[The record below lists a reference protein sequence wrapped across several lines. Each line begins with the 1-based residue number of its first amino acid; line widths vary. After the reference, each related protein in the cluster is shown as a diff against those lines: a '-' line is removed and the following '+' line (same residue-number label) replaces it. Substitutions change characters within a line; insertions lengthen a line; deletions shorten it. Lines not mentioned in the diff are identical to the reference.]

1 MEKNI
6 IVEAKK
12 ELHTLAKKNFL
23 IPSEK
28 KHLDFHSPLRFPYW
42 LGS

>member
-12 ELHTLAKKNFL
+12 ELHTPAKKNFL
-23 IPSEK
+23 IPSDK
-28 KHLDFHSPLRFPYW
+28 KHLDFHT
-42 LGS
+42 GE